1 MTNRVIKSF
10 LLAYFV
16 VGTTV
21 VAAFGGL
28 IIY

>member
-21 VAAFGGL
+21 VAAFSGL
-28 IIY
+28 LI